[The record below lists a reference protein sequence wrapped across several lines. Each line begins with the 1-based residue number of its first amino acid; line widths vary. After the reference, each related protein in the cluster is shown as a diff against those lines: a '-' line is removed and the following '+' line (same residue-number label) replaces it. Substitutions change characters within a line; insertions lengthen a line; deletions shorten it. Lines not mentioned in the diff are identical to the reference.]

1 MECLHRRSE
10 VGELQRRALF
20 LFCVL
25 YHTILTVM
33 FMRVVDIPEFK
44 HVFAFAFFTE
54 MLTIAIPG
62 KEKIGLYIAPT
73 PMLAFSCHA
82 KRVWLKYS
90 DKWHRIYIEQ

>member
-10 VGELQRRALF
+10 VGELPRWALS

-25 YHTILTVM
+25 YHTTLTVT

-54 MLTIAIPG
+54 MLTNTIPE
-62 KEKIGLYIAPT
+62 KEKIGLCIAVT

-82 KRVWLKYS
+82 KRVWL
-90 DKWHRIYIEQ
+90 E